1 MNMPMPRLLALDP
14 VPGGGEPVAADRLV
28 SGRPVA
34 KVRNDYSAADGHF
47 DAGVWESTPG
57 RWRVCYTEHEVCV
70 LLAGRVRLT
79 GAGGAVAEFAAGDTF
94 IVPAGFEGEWETVE
108 TARKLYVIYT
118 P

>member
-1 MNMPMPRLLALDP
+1 MNMSMPRLLGLDP
-14 VPGGGEPVAADRLV
+14 VTDGGEPVATERLV
-28 SGRPVA
+28 AGQPVA

-57 RWRVCYTEHEVCV
+57 RWRVRYTEHEVCV
-70 LLAGRVRLT
+70 LLAGRVRLIGRDGT
-79 GAGGAVAEFAAGDTF
+79 VADYAAGDSF
-94 IVPAGFEGEWETVE
+94 VIPAGFEGDWETVE